1 MQWIDG
7 LRKVHRLRWRLQ
19 KPVLSL
25 LLGPYRSAFRGE
37 GIEFADARPYEIGD
51 DWRRIHW
58 SLTARKNQ
66 PYLRL
71 GQEERELTCLIAID
85 RSPSMFISEEKVS
98 LTLTTAVAMGLSAL
112 LNGDRVRWVGF
123 SHQVTYFSPAYRGE
137 KGVWGALQHL
147 WQAPPVGERSYLAP
161 LLRWIAA
168 AHKRR
173 IFLVVI
179 SDLFFHDTAGWSLL
193 QALAHRHFILIAAV
207 RPAAE
212 SLVLRWGRLPIREV
226 ETQETFTLAGTALPP
241 IPPQLSLRWAW
252 IASEAALLPAL
263 RKALLPP
270 LR

>member
-1 MQWIDG
+1 MQWAEE
-7 LRKVHRLRWRLQ
+7 LQKVHRLRWRLQ

-37 GIEFADARPYEIGD
+37 GIEFADARPYEIGE

-85 RSPSMFISEEKVS
+85 KSPSMSISEEKLS
-98 LTLTTAVAMGLSAL
+98 LTLTAAVAMGLSAL

-123 SHQVTYFSPAYRGE
+123 GDRVTYFSPAYRGE
-137 KGVWGALQHL
+137 KAVWGALQHL
-147 WQAPPVGERSYLAP
+147 WQAPYFGERSYLAP

-168 AHKRR
+168 VHKRR
-173 IFLVVI
+173 IFLVII
-179 SDLFFHDTAGWSLL
+179 SDAFFHDTEGWKLL
-193 QALAHRHFILIAAV
+193 QALAQRHFILIVGV

-212 SLVLRWGRLPIREV
+212 SLALCWGRLPLREV
-226 ETQETFTLAGTALPP
+226 ETQANFTLAGATASPLPP
-241 IPPQLSLRWAW
+241 RLSLRWAW
-252 IASEAALLPAL
+252 VSSEAGLLPAL